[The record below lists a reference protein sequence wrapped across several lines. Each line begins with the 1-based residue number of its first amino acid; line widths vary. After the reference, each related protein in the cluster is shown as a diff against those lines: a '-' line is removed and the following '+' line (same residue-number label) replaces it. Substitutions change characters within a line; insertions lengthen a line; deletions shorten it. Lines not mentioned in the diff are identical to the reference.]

1 MIRLAR
7 SLPLLGLL
15 VAAWS
20 AAQPRGTATAA
31 PCPESWSALNPA
43 TLRASRVT
51 AVRAVLTDARGIP
64 VSLGLSSGELV
75 LQGPAVAGRRCTY
88 VPGDA
93 GRSGALH
100 TSDTELLPI
109 PAAPEAGTW
118 ERDANA
124 GLTLKAKDASGA
136 LVLTGSAVFP
146 TAGGSVN
153 AAHLNGPLRRAD
165 SPRRWLYADGDCAL
179 TLWPLGPWLLVQD
192 NQKCGGLNVTF
203 AGLYRHVR

>member
-1 MIRLAR
+1 MIRLSR

-20 AAQPRGTATAA
+20 AAQPRGAATAA

-43 TLRASRVT
+43 TLRAARVT
-51 AVRAVLTDARGIP
+51 AVRAVLTDARGAP
-64 VSLGLSSGELV
+64 VPLGLSSGELV

-88 VPGDA
+88 VPGEA
-93 GRSGALH
+93 GRSGTLNAG
-100 TSDTELLPI
+100 DTEPLPL
-109 PAAPEAGTW
+109 PAALETGTW

-136 LVLTGSAVFP
+136 LTLTGSAVFP

-153 AAHLNGPLRRAD
+153 VGHLNGPLRRAD